1 MSQYFKN
8 IWSAISTVSIGM
20 KVTFK
25 HLFVPAV
32 TIQYPDV
39 KLELPERE
47 RNRLYVNMDDC
58 IGCDQCSRACPVSCI
73 EIETVKSL
81 PEEDLGKT
89 SNGKKKALWVTK
101 FDIDIA
107 KCCFCQ
113 LCVFPCPTECI
124 YMTDVYEFSEFKRD
138 NLIYDYATLSPEER
152 VQKKLNYEK
161 FEAQKAAEKAAA
173 AAAAKAKAQES
184 KPATPEAK
192 PENKEPNAEKKE
204 GKVETKGPKT
214 EEKKLDQENK
224 TDKTESKPADNESKT
239 DNQEDKTD

>member
-1 MSQYFKN
+1 MKEYFKN
-8 IWSAISTVSIGM
+8 ILSAIVTIAAGM

-58 IGCDQCSRACPVSCI
+58 IGCDQCARACPVNCI
-73 EIETVKSL
+73 EIETVKGL
-81 PEEDLGKT
+81 PDEDLGKT
-89 SNGKKKALWVTK
+89 SNGKRKALWVTK

-107 KCCFCQ
+107 KCCYCQ

-124 YMTDVYEFSEFKRD
+124 YMTDVYEFSEFKRE
-138 NLIYDYATLSPEER
+138 NLVYDFVTLTPEER

-161 FEAQKAAEKAAA
+161 FEAEKAAQKAAA
-173 AAAAKAKAQES
+173 AAQS
-184 KPATPEAK
+184 KPEI
-192 PENKEPNAEKKE
+192 KEEDKKE
-204 GKVETKGPKT
+204 
-214 EEKKLDQENK
+214 
-224 TDKTESKPADNESKT
+224 
-239 DNQEDKTD
+239 